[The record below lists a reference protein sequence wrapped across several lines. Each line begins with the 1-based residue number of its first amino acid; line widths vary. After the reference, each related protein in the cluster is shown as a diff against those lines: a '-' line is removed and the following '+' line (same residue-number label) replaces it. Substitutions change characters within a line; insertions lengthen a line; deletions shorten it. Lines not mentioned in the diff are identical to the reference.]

1 MWTNPVE
8 ACKRR
13 NQRVK
18 LKWGLK
24 IGSSKVLILTLF
36 YFFSLFFYF
45 YFLFFSFFYLENFVL
60 PSILLCI
67 IYSYELHGITGG
79 FYGIIRVCCRKRT

>member
-24 IGSSKVLILTLF
+24 IGSSKVLILALF
-36 YFFSLFFYF
+36 YFFFIS
-45 YFLFFSFFYLENFVL
+45 FFSFFYLENFVL

-67 IYSYELHGITGG
+67 IYSYGLHGITGV

>member
-1 MWTNPVE
+1 MWTNSVE

-36 YFFSLFFYF
+36 YFFSFFF
-45 YFLFFSFFYLENFVL
+45 FFLFGKFRF
-60 PSILLCI
+60 P
-67 IYSYELHGITGG
+67 
-79 FYGIIRVCCRKRT
+79 

>member
-36 YFFSLFFYF
+36 YFFLFLFSLFFIWKI
-45 YFLFFSFFYLENFVL
+45 SFYLVFYSVL
-60 PSILLCI
+60 
-67 IYSYELHGITGG
+67 Y
-79 FYGIIRVCCRKRT
+79 IRMDCMASQEFSTE

>member
-24 IGSSKVLILTLF
+24 IGSSKVLILALF
-36 YFFSLFFYF
+36 YFFFIS
-45 YFLFFSFFYLENFVL
+45 FFSFFYLENFVL